1 MLLVLI
7 YMAIGLAVTIHE
19 YTRPIMDRS
28 PYTMDHSTRKILLMI
43 ACWPLFFVVRVH
55 CYLDDRHNESA
66 MAHFDAMAARL
77 EKNGCAA
84 ALEEEAAADKTLR
97 PLVGPALLLV
107 QLYSEIWTSH
117 NGHEFSVP
125 AAKITDIAFRSAI
138 CHLAAFLTAE
148 PTMTESLTLPAASRF
163 IHTFWTTHPGA
174 SNPMTPEEIS
184 AMILASSILL
194 KQDPSAS
201 PPPLFKLGLLV
212 MEDWV
217 LASSFPAAPAR
228 FKLGQLV
235 TAGMAADVFA
245 ATYAGLFIPAMINAQ
260 LEHIHPRIHV
270 HDKDIAGRPPK
281 SMGQGLETN
290 HPEAVQSWVIPG

>member
-1 MLLVLI
+1 VLLVLI

-212 MEDWV
+212 
-217 LASSFPAAPAR
+217 
-228 FKLGQLV
+228 